1 MDRLISI
8 TTLAA
13 ALIAIVLVLKRPATV
28 VVPQA
33 PAASAVQAGSARR
46 DSADHDFAD
55 RDSGNRDSGNQESA
69 DRRRVQP
76 ETAMQP
82 APGSGGYESSMPG
95 AARAATPSVLQ
106 SSAQAGAASS
116 KTDSHADQISSA
128 VAKLLGGGSAEPL
141 TPDSE
146 VGSGEPNIKDQ
157 QVTTEGDLVHG
168 RFLTEIAGKDVWVT
182 ISGRMGQKDG
192 YATFDPT
199 EIKVGDMEVPVS
211 LVNPMLQKK
220 LAEERDRL
228 KIPNN

>member
-55 RDSGNRDSGNQESA
+55 RDSGNQESA

-82 APGSGGYESSMPG
+82 APGSGGYEASMPG
-95 AARAATPSVLQ
+95 AARAATPAVLQ
-106 SSAQAGAASS
+106 SSAQAAAASP
-116 KTDSHADQISSA
+116 KADSHADQISSA